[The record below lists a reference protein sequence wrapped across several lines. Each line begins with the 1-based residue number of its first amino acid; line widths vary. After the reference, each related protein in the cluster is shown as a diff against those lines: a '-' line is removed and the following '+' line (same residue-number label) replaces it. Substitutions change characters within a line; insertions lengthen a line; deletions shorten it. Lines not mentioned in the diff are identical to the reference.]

1 MASSLVVGPNACLVL
16 PDTLEISKLIIKVYW
31 FTHSPF
37 FSKISPLLAVSR
49 LTIMHGGLNYDYLSH
64 GAQQV
69 PRALATQSPS
79 EAFPMFV
86 RGGQNMMLE
95 DDTESTGGFAETVRE
110 IDEEFYRTFPAA
122 MLPPIVPPSGEWVYD
137 RTTGQYLH
145 CSQVAV
151 VIKDSDYPPC
161 FSEDDSNPVVPLA
174 QCAKQEYE
182 YRESI
187 PAGRPHS
194 NCATPTSG
202 LQHSHH
208 VATPSND
215 SSLMKATYSY
225 DTQPNKSAPVHE
237 SICASPAVAA
247 VPPHLVVPSQQPTVD
262 FSSEIKRQQQWGHG
276 ANMHNP
282 YPQPVVKAE
291 PSYASHSLLSQ
302 MPEIISPNSPDTPM
316 TPVYTE
322 QGIAMTVSDGHWKYH
337 RYETCIDSS
346 TPSDHGE
353 AHPEWSQYEHGSAT
367 LASLDPTSPPFDS
380 PASPTTS
387 TFCHRS
393 PVRSS
398 SAYSR
403 QATSRPYHPHHNRH
417 RQSHHRLLGSPSRSR
432 RSPSPRLETYPAS
445 SCSLE
450 PEMSPAPLSPLSDEK
465 PLEKKPPLA
474 CLFCRGRKIA
484 CGPPLPGSKDRTCKF
499 PFSDRLALQTD
510 SAVGLSH
517 PNKL

>member
-1 MASSLVVGPNACLVL
+1 
-16 PDTLEISKLIIKVYW
+16 
-31 FTHSPF
+31 
-37 FSKISPLLAVSR
+37 
-49 LTIMHGGLNYDYLSH
+49 MHGGLNYDYLSH

-161 FSEDDSNPVVPLA
+161 FSEDDSNPV
-174 QCAKQEYE
+174 
-182 YRESI
+182 
-187 PAGRPHS
+187 
-194 NCATPTSG
+194 
-202 LQHSHH
+202 HSHH

-403 QATSRPYHPHHNRH
+403 QATS
-417 RQSHHRLLGSPSRSR
+417 SPSRSR

-484 CGPPLPGSKDRTCKF
+484 CGPPLPGSKDRTCNQCQRRSLKCEY
-499 PFSDRLALQTD
+499 PLESRRGMRKKKAPVATETPKEAVPDSKSNPVPSVPEAPAPVDQKPILVGISHRPSEPDVSQQKHPGTHSSPSD
-510 SAVGLSH
+510 AV
-517 PNKL
+517 PIETE